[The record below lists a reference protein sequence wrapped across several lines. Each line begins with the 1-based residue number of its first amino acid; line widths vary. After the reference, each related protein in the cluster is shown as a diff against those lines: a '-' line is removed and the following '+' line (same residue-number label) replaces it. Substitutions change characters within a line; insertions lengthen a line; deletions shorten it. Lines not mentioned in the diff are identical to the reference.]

1 MEAVLGHSRGMRPE
15 VLVAMGR
22 PITAYDVNLSGRTS
36 YCGGSI
42 RQNIENSRIKVM
54 NLPGSVVAEKMVQLG
69 ESFGDIR
76 VPMTVNNIQM
86 LACMGMVEPKVARG
100 IGRTRVGKS
109 ELRKN
114 HNQCKTTNAHKVT
127 PLIWTSLIRL
137 NSKTG
142 T

>member
-1 MEAVLGHSRGMRPE
+1 
-15 VLVAMGR
+15 MGR

-86 LACMGMVEPKVARG
+86 LACVGMVEPEVARG
-100 IGRTRVGKS
+100 ICRTSVGKGD
-109 ELRKN
+109 LRKKR
-114 HNQCKTTNAHKVT
+114 NQCKTTNAHKVI
-127 PLIWTSLIRL
+127 PLMLTCVGNAELLSV
-137 NSKTG
+137 
-142 T
+142 